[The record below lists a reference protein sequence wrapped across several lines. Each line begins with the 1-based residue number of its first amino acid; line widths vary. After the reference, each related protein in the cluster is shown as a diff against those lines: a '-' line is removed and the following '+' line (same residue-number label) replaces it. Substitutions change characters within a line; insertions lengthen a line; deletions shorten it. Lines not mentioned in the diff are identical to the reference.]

1 VFSPPPPSLDEVCAL
16 ALKLPCSPALLP
28 QLMAALDAEHG
39 TAGEIEGIIRVDSA
53 LAASTLRLAN
63 SVFYGAREPIATLE
77 QAVLMLGHAEIYRL
91 ASQTL
96 ICRWE
101 SLHHTVLPWEPGDYA
116 RHSLCTALA
125 AEVIAEASETTDPQV
140 AYTAGLVCDLGKLV
154 LAFAGA
160 AFYPQVSAHAA
171 LQSGTWE
178 DAERAV
184 FGYDQTEVGARLL
197 RAWRF
202 PEMYA
207 QATQWQFRPREAPPG
222 AGPLLAQLHAGKFL
236 AVSLGPGVT
245 EGGFLFA
252 LQGSFLTEWGFT
264 TEFLEEAL
272 VEVRERAFCRMG
284 DRLSLGLFSG

>member
-1 VFSPPPPSLDEVCAL
+1 MPAPRPPSFDEVCEL

-28 QLMAALDAEHG
+28 QLIAALDSEHG

-53 LAASTLRLAN
+53 LAAATLRLAN
-63 SVFYGAREPIATLE
+63 SVSFGARQSIATLE
-77 QAVLMLGHAEIYRL
+77 QAVVLLGHAEIYRL

-101 SLHHTVLPWEPGDYA
+101 GLHRTALPWEPGDYA

-125 AEVIAEASETTDPQV
+125 AEVIAEASETTDSQV
-140 AYTAGLVCDLGKLV
+140 AYTAGLICDLGKLV

-160 AFYPQVSAHAA
+160 EFYPAVSAHAA
-171 LQSGTWE
+171 QQVGTWE
-178 DAERAV
+178 EAERAV
-184 FGYDQTEVGARLL
+184 FGFDQAQIGARLL

-202 PEMYA
+202 PEIYV
-207 QATQWQFRPREAPPG
+207 QATEWQFRPREAP
-222 AGPLLAQLHAGKFL
+222 AAAAPLLAQLHAGKYL
-236 AVSLGPGVT
+236 AVSLGAGVT

-252 LQGSFLTEWGFT
+252 LQGNFLTEWGFT

-272 VEVRERAFCRMG
+272 LEVRERAFRRMG
-284 DRLSLGLFSG
+284 DRLSLGLFSA